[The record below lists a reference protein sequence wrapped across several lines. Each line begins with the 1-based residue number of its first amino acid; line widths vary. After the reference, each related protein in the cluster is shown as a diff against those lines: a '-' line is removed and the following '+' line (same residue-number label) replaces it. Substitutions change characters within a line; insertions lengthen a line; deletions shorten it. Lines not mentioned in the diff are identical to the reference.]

1 MKTETIHAL
10 LAEFGKK
17 PQVLGAAKESDHTR
31 ADTDDAPSE
40 EIARPRAPAADK
52 DRVTRVLIGSVEG
65 RELQFPLF
73 KDRLTIG
80 RTEQNDIQLKAPYIS
95 RRHALIITEDDT
107 TRVVDWGS
115 KNGVFVNSRRVG
127 EHFLK
132 NGDIIAIGIA
142 KFRYEE
148 RPKR

>member
-1 MKTETIHAL
+1 M
-10 LAEFGKK
+10 
-17 PQVLGAAKESDHTR
+17 
-31 ADTDDAPSE
+31 
-40 EIARPRAPAADK
+40 
-52 DRVTRVLIGSVEG
+52 
-65 RELQFPLF
+65 F

-95 RRHALIITEDDT
+95 RRHAVIVTEGDI

-115 KNGVFVNSRRVG
+115 KNGVFVNSRRIN

-132 NGDIIAIGIA
+132 NGDIVAIGTA

-148 RPKR
+148 RPKRDA